1 MHRALQLFHG
11 SLSRNMVSVEDIS
24 VWEQRLQQEL
34 DGLKYC
40 QQKVAVDASIPQAI
54 KTRFRDIVATL
65 NDNIYQVLGRCRQL
79 RAEPASS
86 TAFEKRAERLQE
98 EYKNVLRNI
107 EKLLKTVDVQAEPK
121 RKHSTLRSPV
131 RTGKSTAKVTRSK
144 SATGI
149 VALPDG
155 EITLK
160 EVTSELKELKD
171 ALRHVKH
178 RVEKHGH
185 ERYEAELKETKE
197 ENDRLWGKLHTMQ
210 EEQNKLL
217 QLITTLSARIDALQ
231 STHAEQAQ
239 ETRLLPR
246 RTGEAA
252 ELMRQ

>member
-1 MHRALQLFHG
+1 MA
-11 SLSRNMVSVEDIS
+11 SVEDIS
-24 VWEQRLQQEL
+24 VWEHRLQQEL

-79 RAEPASS
+79 RTETASS

-121 RKHSTLRSPV
+121 RKHSTLRSPA

-149 VALPDG
+149 VALSDG

-178 RVEKHGH
+178 RVEKHAH

-210 EEQNKLL
+210 EEQTRLF
-217 QLITTLSARIDALQ
+217 QLITTLTARIDALQ

-239 ETRLLPR
+239 ETRLLPK